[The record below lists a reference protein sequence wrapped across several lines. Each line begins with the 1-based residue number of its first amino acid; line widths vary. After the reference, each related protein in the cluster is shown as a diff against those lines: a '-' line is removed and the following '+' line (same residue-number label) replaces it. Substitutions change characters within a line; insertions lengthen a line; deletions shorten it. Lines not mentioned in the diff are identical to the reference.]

1 MNRNANELF
10 QDEAFDAIRDYLE
23 EHQGWD
29 DLEGDELAEFKATM
43 LDFFKDRDRYL
54 KFQTNA
60 ECIRI
65 VGGDCEKLCWVI
77 DEVIERMY
85 DEEFECYSASM
96 MFNTYFEFILQ
107 GTINDNWE
115 GVLLIWE
122 YYTRP
127 FNSDEED
134 EEEKENNN

>member
-10 QDEAFDAIRDYLE
+10 QDEAFDAIRDYLD

-29 DLEGDELAEFKATM
+29 DLEGDELAEFKKTM

-65 VGGDCEKLCWVI
+65 VGGTCEQLCWVI
-77 DEVIERMY
+77 DEVIEQIWG
-85 DEEFECYSASM
+85 EFECYDVVM
-96 MFNTYFEFILQ
+96 IFNTYWEFILQ
-107 GTINDNWE
+107 RTINDNWE

-122 YYTRP
+122 NYTRA
-127 FNSDEED
+127 FTSDEE
-134 EEEKENNN
+134 NNP